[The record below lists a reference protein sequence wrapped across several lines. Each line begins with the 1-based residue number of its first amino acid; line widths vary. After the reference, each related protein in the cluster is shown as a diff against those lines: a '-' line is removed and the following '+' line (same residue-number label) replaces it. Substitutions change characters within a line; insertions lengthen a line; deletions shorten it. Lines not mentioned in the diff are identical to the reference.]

1 MRRLLLLVLLG
12 LMAGVLL
19 INAIERDPG
28 YVFVSLGNITLE
40 TSVWFALLLWGVVW
54 ALLALV
60 LRVSGFLLGSRH
72 WVSDWVDNRKSRNA
86 GALTNRGFIS
96 FIEGHWSRAR
106 RQLLRSARY
115 SEAPLVNHLLA
126 AQASFRLGD
135 LDEMRKQL
143 GAAEAVDAGAGIAL
157 ELTQAELQLSAGYYE
172 EALATLV
179 RARANA
185 NKHPHV
191 LELLARAHWAL
202 SDWESL
208 RKLLPELRKHNLLG
222 AAPLRDL
229 ESSVWFAL
237 VDTACRRGDGTD
249 ALRSLWQTIPLKWR
263 ETLPLSSRYIS
274 CLIKRSAFADAEKL
288 LITALD
294 QHWDVQLVSLV
305 GSFEPQQSKAWD
317 KAMRRW
323 LEQYPKD
330 RCLLVGAARL
340 AQYRG
345 QWREACQYFETA
357 NALKSNAGLCM
368 ELARLYEAQ
377 GNHEKASRYMK
388 LATTH
393 MQGELPKLPL
403 PAVPESSAG

>member
-1 MRRLLLLVLLG
+1 MRRLLLLLTLG
-12 LMAGVLL
+12 LVTGVLL

-28 YVFVSLGNITLE
+28 YVFISLGNITVE
-40 TSVWFALLLWGVVW
+40 TSVWFALLVWLVAW
-54 ALLALV
+54 ALVALALRV
-60 LRVSGFLLGSRH
+60 LRLFLRSRH

-96 FIEGHWSRAR
+96 FIEGHWGRAR

-135 LDEMRKQL
+135 IDEMRRQL

-185 NKHPHV
+185 SKHPHV

-202 SDWESL
+202 SDWEAL
-208 RKLLPELRKHNLLG
+208 RVLLPELRKHNLLDS
-222 AAPLRDL
+222 AQLRDL
-229 ESSVWFAL
+229 EAQVWFAL
-237 VDTACRRGDGTD
+237 VDTACERGDSIDSLQG
-249 ALRSLWQTIPLKWR
+249 LWQTIPLTWR
-263 ETLPLSSRYIS
+263 ETLPISSRYIR
-274 CLIKRSAFADAEKL
+274 CLISRGAVADAEKL

-294 QHWDVQLVSLV
+294 HHWEAELAALL
-305 GSFEPQQSKAWD
+305 GSFEPQNLKKLD
-317 KAMRRW
+317 KAMGSW
-323 LEQYPKD
+323 LEQYPRD
-330 RCLLVGAARL
+330 VLLLTGAARL

-345 QWREACQYFETA
+345 EWQEACQYFERA
-357 NALKSNAGLCM
+357 NALKSSVSISI
-368 ELARLYEAQ
+368 ELARLYEAL
-377 GNHEKASRYMK
+377 GDYDKANSYLR
-388 LATTH
+388 LAATH
-393 MQGELPKLPL
+393 MQAQLPTLPL
-403 PAVPESSAG
+403 PPTSGK